1 MAEMERGR
9 AALLAQAA
17 ETFTRKVQQFPSVLE
32 VALTG
37 SLAAGDP
44 WPYDL
49 DLALALQDLQDLV
62 GVAKAARQISSTTH
76 AWDVFIFGAGPDY
89 LGRFTVET
97 ARRGKPDVTPST
109 AGRRLISPTCPAFG
123 LASSLSGMAPET
135 TLPARSGELLPRVA

>member
-1 MAEMERGR
+1 MTEMKRGR
-9 AALLAQAA
+9 GALFAQAA
-17 ETFTRKVQQFPSVLE
+17 ETFTRRVQQFPSVLE

-76 AWDVFIFGAGPDY
+76 AWDVFVFGAEPDY
-89 LGRFTVET
+89 LGRLCHRRDCPTRQARCDAIDCGQTPYLANLPAFRFDPPLSGLTPET
-97 ARRGKPDVTPST
+97 A
-109 AGRRLISPTCPAFG
+109 
-123 LASSLSGMAPET
+123 
-135 TLPARSGELLPRVA
+135 LPARA